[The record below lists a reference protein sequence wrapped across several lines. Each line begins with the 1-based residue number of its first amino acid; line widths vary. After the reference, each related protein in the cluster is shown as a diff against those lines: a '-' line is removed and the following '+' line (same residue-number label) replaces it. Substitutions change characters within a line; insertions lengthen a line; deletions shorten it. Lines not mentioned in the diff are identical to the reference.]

1 MAVKVFVYGPLMMRD
16 VLKVVVGREL
26 VRRDGTVN
34 GYMQLRLKDQV
45 QAALIP
51 FPDAV
56 TEGVVFMD
64 VDEESLRKMDAYL
77 GALFERG
84 EVNVQVGEGE
94 WIEAETHLFKLSRRK
109 ALSSKP
115 WDEEELRAESS
126 GVGDRPSPRRLG
138 TSKGVKGK
146 TRKANEKGRSVKR
159 VDDKTRK
166 SKGKKT
172 KIGEAKV
179 KEGIKGLG
187 KRRKQAVAQK
197 AKKKVAMKK
206 KAAR

>member
-64 VDEESLRKMDAYL
+64 VDEESLRKMDEYF
-77 GALFERG
+77 GVSFERG

-94 WIEAETHLFKLSRRK
+94 WIEAETHFFKLSRRK

-115 WDEEELRAESS
+115 WDEEELRTEVS
-126 GVGDRPSPRRLG
+126 GFGVRLLPKRG
-138 TSKGVKGK
+138 RTSQGVKGK
-146 TRKANEKGRSVKR
+146 GIKAGS
-159 VDDKTRK
+159 
-166 SKGKKT
+166 
-172 KIGEAKV
+172 
-179 KEGIKGLG
+179 KGLG
-187 KRRKQAVAQK
+187 KKKKQAVAMK
-197 AKKKVAMKK
+197 AKKKVAVKK
-206 KAAR
+206 KAAS